1 MNAMMNTKVQ
11 MGSEPYQVLPTKEII
26 HDLEKG
32 NNELHVDNKTR
43 QFLWKKKKSTLIFA
57 IMADYCDSWVVSKN
71 FPFEKL
77 IMSQNNIF
85 QHAMLDLLGQSR
97 RQYLGLKKKRYW

>member
-1 MNAMMNTKVQ
+1 M
-11 MGSEPYQVLPTKEII
+11 
-26 HDLEKG
+26 
-32 NNELHVDNKTR
+32 
-43 QFLWKKKKSTLIFA
+43 
-57 IMADYCDSWVVSKN
+57 SKN

-97 RQYLGLKKKRYW
+97 RQYLGFKKKILVVELTIFGFANISGLQIKIIGKY